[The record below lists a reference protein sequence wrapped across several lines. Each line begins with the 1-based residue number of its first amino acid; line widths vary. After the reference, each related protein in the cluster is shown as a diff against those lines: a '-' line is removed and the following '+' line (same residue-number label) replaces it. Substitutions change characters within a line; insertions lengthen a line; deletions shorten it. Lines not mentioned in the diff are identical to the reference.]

1 MEQPAGGGD
10 SQQDTSAGQMLDFPH
25 KHTLTS
31 MQSEFFLYNN
41 KMMQTLWMEGFC
53 ACMCVFASVFTHA
66 CIHISVCTF
75 LLKEKQ

>member
-31 MQSEFFLYNN
+31 VRSEFFLDNN
-41 KMMQTLWMEGFC
+41 KMMHTLWME
-53 ACMCVFASVFTHA
+53 
-66 CIHISVCTF
+66 
-75 LLKEKQ
+75 

>member
-31 MQSEFFLYNN
+31 VRSEFFLDNK
-41 KMMQTLWMEGFC
+41 KMMHTLCMELFC
-53 ACMCVFASVFTHA
+53 ACMCVFASVFTSA

-75 LLKEKQ
+75 LLKAKQ